1 MHIIGTIRE
10 IHAGSILSL
19 HQSFRT
25 GLMLALSKIPI
36 RIGYTTASLSFALT
50 DRFPYRK
57 GIHEIDRQ
65 RILLRGIDPDILPLK
80 DGRRGTELQV
90 HFNPQPGYF
99 KEPIIVIAPGS
110 VWETKKWPPIYFQE
124 LIATLLAKTSHTI
137 SLIGSASDAELC
149 SAIMPKEHK
158 GRVLNLAGTMTLD
171 QTISHIQQSVLLIAN
186 DSAPI
191 HLASLVNCP
200 TIAIFGPTHP
210 AFGFGPLS
218 EQSIVMQKDLACRPC
233 SIHGQKSC
241 PLGSHACMREIRS
254 QEIAEQALKY
264 LSLHA

>member
-1 MHIIGTIRE
+1 
-10 IHAGSILSL
+10 
-19 HQSFRT
+19 
-25 GLMLALSKIPI
+25 
-36 RIGYTTASLSFALT
+36 
-50 DRFPYRK
+50 
-57 GIHEIDRQ
+57 
-65 RILLRGIDPDILPLK
+65 
-80 DGRRGTELQV
+80 
-90 HFNPQPGYF
+90 
-99 KEPIIVIAPGS
+99 
-110 VWETKKWPPIYFQE
+110 
-124 LIATLLAKTSHTI
+124 
-137 SLIGSASDAELC
+137 
-149 SAIMPKEHK
+149 MPKEHK

-218 EQSIVMQKDLACRPC
+218 EKSTVMQKDLPCRPC

-241 PLGSHACMREIRS
+241 PLGSHACMREIKS